1 MSLEFIRFNLSI
13 IKVDRYGNG
22 IVIHKYILTSILLLS
37 MYVCHVTHL
46 HISLHIYT
54 KALQKHVVHTYI
66 TCQLS
71 TADFIFLIRSISI
84 ISRYRTL
91 LTFKINI
98 QKCGLF
104 GLV

>member
-22 IVIHKYILTSILLLS
+22 IVIHTYISTSILLLS
-37 MYVCHVTHL
+37 MYICHVTQL

-54 KALQKHVVHTYI
+54 KALQKHVVDTYI

-71 TADFIFLIRSISI
+71 TADFIFFNTQ
-84 ISRYRTL
+84 YH
-91 LTFKINI
+91 F
-98 QKCGLF
+98 
-104 GLV
+104 

>member
-1 MSLEFIRFNLSI
+1 MFENSTIRIALLS
-13 IKVDRYGNG
+13 
-22 IVIHKYILTSILLLS
+22 S

-71 TADFIFLIRSISI
+71 TADFIFFNTQ
-84 ISRYRTL
+84 Y
-91 LTFKINI
+91 
-98 QKCGLF
+98 
-104 GLV
+104 